1 MSLSRLAVLIGV
13 VSLLSCELN
22 AAKRPALPPPGTLGG
37 KVAANGIPVPQAV
50 VHVWHENHKDAA
62 TIHPDEK
69 GEFHFPLAEGTYEV
83 QAAAPQYHPAVPA
96 RITVVVHAQRE
107 TWVNLELLPG
117 L

>member
-22 AAKRPALPPPGTLGG
+22 AAKRPAPPPPGTLGG
-37 KVAANGIPVPQAV
+37 KVVANGAPVPQAV
-50 VHVWHENHKDAA
+50 VHVWYENHKDAA

-83 QAAAPQYHPAVPA
+83 QASAPQFRPAVPA

-117 L
+117 Q